1 MTVSVG
7 FRQAVYAPET
17 GRFPIALITIDH
29 DDLTTPIR
37 ISTDPTQRLTGE
49 GYTSDTEV
57 VYGTVSRGET
67 FVFFPVRLKLPDDTD
82 EGPGEMQ
89 IEIDNVHQQ
98 YTDTIREIQSPA
110 TFNVELVLDNTPDTV
125 EAQWPEFE
133 LRHVQY
139 NESTITGT
147 LRMETFEKEPYPAGS
162 FTPAQFPGL
171 F

>member
-1 MTVSVG
+1 MTVSVN
-7 FRQAVYAPET
+7 FRRAAYDPET

-49 GYTSDTEV
+49 GYTTDADV
-57 VYGTVSRGET
+57 VYGTISRGKT
-67 FVFFPVRLKLPDDTD
+67 FIFCPVRLKLPDDTP

-98 YTDTIREIQSPA
+98 YTETIREIHSPP
-110 TFNVELVLDNTPDTV
+110 TFNVELVLDDDPDTV
-125 EAQWPEFE
+125 EAQWPEYE

-147 LRMETFEKEPYPAGS
+147 LKMESFTAEPFPAGS

>member
-1 MTVSVG
+1 MPVTLS
-7 FRQAVYAPET
+7 FRQAVYDPES
-17 GRFPIALITIDH
+17 GHFPIALIRISH
-29 DDLTTPIR
+29 ADLTDDIL
-37 ISTDPTQRLTGE
+37 ISTDPTQRIAELT
-49 GYTSDTEV
+49 TDTEV
-57 VYGTVSRGET
+57 VYGTVSRGNT
-67 FVFFPVRLKLPDDTD
+67 YLFFPVRLKLPDDTPD
-82 EGPGEMQ
+82 GPGEMQ

-98 YTDTIREIQSPA
+98 YTETIREIHSPPL
-110 TFNVELVLDNTPDTV
+110 FNVELVMDDDPDTV

-147 LRMETFEKEPYPAGS
+147 LKMESFTSEPFPAGS